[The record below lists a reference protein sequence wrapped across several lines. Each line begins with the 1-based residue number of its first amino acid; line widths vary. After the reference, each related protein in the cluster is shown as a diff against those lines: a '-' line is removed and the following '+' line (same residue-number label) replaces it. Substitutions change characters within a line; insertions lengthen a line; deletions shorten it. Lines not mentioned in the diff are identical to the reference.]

1 MGKCE
6 TRSTTLD
13 RPWEQVVQAVYEKY
27 PNPHN
32 KSARVS
38 DCLSRSIDSE
48 GRVVSVRYSGSKFPV
63 PSIINST
70 FYKFTGIR
78 FPELAYSYEYSIMDR
93 ENRTFRQYSK
103 NTTMGRFLR
112 FVETIEY
119 APTEDGKTCVMR
131 QKWNVICMISSW
143 MNGWF
148 EGQFLNICTKNATD
162 GINGVQW
169 VADRL
174 NSGELGA
181 AQLAEFRETLK
192 IFVDDTIHFI
202 DDAGKQVEATVELKK
217 GEISEKV
224 SELYET
230 VGHNVEQ
237 TTGEIT
243 QKVEEMFI
251 NLEEKIE
258 NEKDEITQKVAE
270 IVTNLETGEITKKV
284 AELCHDTADN
294 VGETKKRLRHYSET
308 KRL

>member
-13 RPWEQVVQAVYEKY
+13 RSWEQVVQAVYEKY

-78 FPELAYSYEYSIMDR
+78 FPELAYSYEYSILDR
-93 ENRTFRQYSK
+93 ESRTFRQYSK

-119 APTEDGKTCVMR
+119 APTDDGKTCVMR

-202 DDAGKQVEATVELKK
+202 DDAGKQVELKT

-230 VGHNVEQ
+230 VEQNVEQ
-237 TTGEIT
+237 KT
-243 QKVEEMFI
+243 
-251 NLEEKIE
+251 
-258 NEKDEITQKVAE
+258 DEITQKVAE
-270 IVTNLETGEITKKV
+270 IVINTRRDVTNLEEKIENEMGEISKKV

-294 VGETKKRLRHYSET
+294 VEKTKRLRHYSET

>member
-13 RPWEQVVQAVYEKY
+13 RPWDQVVQAVYEKY

-70 FYKFTGIR
+70 FYKCTGIR
-78 FPELAYSYEYSIMDR
+78 FPELAYSYEYSILDR

-103 NTTMGRFLR
+103 NTSMGRFLR

-131 QKWNVICMISSW
+131 QKWNVMCMISSW
-143 MNGWF
+143 FDGWF
-148 EGQFLNICTKNATD
+148 EGQFLNICTKNAMD

-202 DDAGKQVEATVELKK
+202 DDAGKQVELKT

-230 VGHNVEQ
+230 VEQNVEQ

-243 QKVEEMFI
+243 QKV
-251 NLEEKIE
+251 
-258 NEKDEITQKVAE
+258 AE
-270 IVTNLETGEITKKV
+270 IVTNIGEEIENETGEITKKV
-284 AELCHDTADN
+284 AELYHDTADN
-294 VGETKKRLRHYSET
+294 VEETKKRLRHYSET
-308 KRL
+308 KRQ